1 MSFLKDTFNLTWHEF
16 VLTARN
22 PIWIFFGLFEPVV
35 YLLFFAPFLQGIASS
50 PEFGSNTIQFFA
62 PGLLIMTAMFNAAYV
77 GFALLDKL
85 DSGFIERIRVTPI
98 SRAALALGLVL
109 ENALVLLIQSAIL
122 IGVSHF
128 FFGLSV
134 SIPGSI
140 FLIVLLVL
148 VGIVMSSLSFSLA
161 ILIRDGGILANA
173 INFFVLPLFLLSGV
187 MLPISFAPPL
197 IQTISKFNPFSY
209 SVDAARLMLA
219 GRIFNEPVMM
229 AFVIFAIVSFA
240 ALRWFMHVTRQ
251 AVA

>member
-1 MSFLKDTFNLTWHEF
+1 
-16 VLTARN
+16 
-22 PIWIFFGLFEPVV
+22 
-35 YLLFFAPFLQGIASS
+35 
-50 PEFGSNTIQFFA
+50 
-62 PGLLIMTAMFNAAYV
+62 MTAMFNAAYV
-77 GFALLDKL
+77 GFDLLDKL

-98 SRAALALGLVL
+98 SRAALALGFVL

-128 FFGLSV
+128 FFGLTVSV
-134 SIPGSI
+134 PGSI
-140 FLIVLLVL
+140 LLTVLLVL

-197 IQTISKFNPFSY
+197 IQTISRLNPFSY

-219 GRIFNEPVMM
+219 GQIFNQSVGV
-229 AFVIFAIVSFA
+229 AFIIFAILSFA

-251 AVA
+251 TVA